1 MEKAEVLAVL
11 NRMNTWWS
19 DEPVPD
25 SIYESHRR
33 RDFYTLFNKVVSDR
47 EIVTVRGP
55 RQVGKTTIV
64 GQLIDELL
72 IERIARHEKEK
83 AWLLREPES
92 ILYLNIDNSQ
102 ILSDPEGIIDESLQ
116 VYQDTVLGKSFR
128 NLDKRVYIFIDEIQ
142 KCPNWEGELKYYT
155 DTYSNL
161 KFIVTGSVSTLIDRD
176 ADETLTGRL
185 DEYTMYPMKFVE
197 YVKYEDVLDDEVGR
211 STELRAAL
219 ENSVKDGDPAEFA
232 DKLGSAYGMM
242 DRVGPEMRSLKDDY
256 LTKGGYPDVLDKD
269 YTGAYNILDS
279 NLKSTLRG
287 DIPATFGVE
296 KEQSLFT
303 LLNTCAASSGQK
315 INVQNMADRAGI
327 DRDTAERYLGHLNE
341 FFLIE
346 TAPKYYRSEYESGG
360 RKKVYIQDVGHLN
373 TLRGT
378 LSEDAVRDPETMGKM
393 LETACS
399 DHLRRLQFYL
409 SNYQDATVPY
419 WDAQGEVDFVLSG
432 PSYTLPVEVKAGNPK
447 DRDLRGIRNFL
458 RDDNYNAEFGLVV
471 NDANVL
477 DTDGD
482 LVYVPS
488 WLFFFMC

>member
-1 MEKAEVLAVL
+1 MDRAEVLAVL
-11 NRMNTWWS
+11 NRMNTWWNG
-19 DEPVPD
+19 EPVPE
-25 SIYESHRR
+25 SIYEDHRR
-33 RDFYTLFNKVVSDR
+33 RDFYTLFTKVRDDR
-47 EIVTVRGP
+47 EIVTIRGP

-72 IERIARHEKEK
+72 PEDVSRHEKE
-83 AWLLREPES
+83 RVFVPHDPET

-116 VYQDTVLGKSFR
+116 AYQDSVLGKSFR
-128 NLDKRVYIFIDEIQ
+128 NLDDDVYVFIDEIQ
-142 KCPNWEGELKYYT
+142 KCPNWEGKLKYYT

-161 KFIVTGSVSTLIDRD
+161 NFIVTGSVSTLIDSD

-185 DEYTMYPMKFVE
+185 DKYTMYPMKFVE
-197 YVKYEDVLDDEVGR
+197 YLRYEDVLDDEVER
-211 STELRAAL
+211 STELREAL
-219 ENSVKDGDPAEFA
+219 KSSLKDGDPDEFV
-232 DKLGSAYGMM
+232 DKLSSAYGLME
-242 DRVGPEMRSLKDDY
+242 RVGPEMRSLKDDY
-256 LTKGGYPDVLDKD
+256 LTKGGYPDVLDED

-296 KEQSLFT
+296 KEQSLFN
-303 LLNTCAASSGQK
+303 LLNMCAASSGQK
-315 INVQNMADRAGI
+315 MNIQNMADTAGI
-327 DRDTAERYLGHLNE
+327 DRDTAERYLDYLKE

-346 TAPKYYRSEYESGG
+346 TSSKYYRSEYETGG

-373 TLRGT
+373 TLQGT
-378 LSEDAVRDPETMGKM
+378 LSGNAIHDSERKGRM

-419 WDAQGEVDFVLSG
+419 WDAQGEIDFILSG
-432 PSYTLPVEVKAGNPK
+432 TAYTLPVEVKSGDPT
-447 DRDLRGIRNFL
+447 DRSLRGISNFL
-458 RDDNYNAEFGLVV
+458 RDDSYDAEFGMVV

-488 WLFFFMC
+488 WLFLFVC